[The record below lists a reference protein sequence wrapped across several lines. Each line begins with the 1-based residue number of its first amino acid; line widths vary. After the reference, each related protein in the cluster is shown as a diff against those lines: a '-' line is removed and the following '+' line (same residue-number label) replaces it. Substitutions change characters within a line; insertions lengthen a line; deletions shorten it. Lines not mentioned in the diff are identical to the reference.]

1 MSKSFKDLVAF
12 QRALDVVVAVYDLT
26 ANFPKEEL
34 YGLTS
39 QMRRASIG
47 VISDIA
53 EGQGRLLYG
62 EWRQFLSQ
70 ARGSLFEVEAQCI
83 AAERLHFI
91 NARELAEMTRL
102 IRGSG
107 RALSGLIDWVRT
119 KERST
124 KKPSNP
130 ATQQPAAKP
139 APRAQ
144 RVNPPAPAP
153 RSSPSPR

>member
-1 MSKSFKDLVAF
+1 MAKSFKDLVAF
-12 QRALDVVVAVYDLT
+12 QRALDVVVAVYDVT

-34 YGLTS
+34 YGLTP

-53 EGQGRLLYG
+53 EGQGRLGYG

-83 AAERLHFI
+83 AAERLHFL
-91 NARELAEMTRL
+91 NEPELAELTRL
-102 IRGSG
+102 IRRAG
-107 RALSGLIDWVRT
+107 RALSGLIDWVRS

-124 KKPSNP
+124 KQPSNS
-130 ATQQPAAKP
+130 ATKQPAATATRP
-139 APRAQ
+139 TPRA
-144 RVNPPAPAP
+144 NPPAPPP
-153 RSSPSPR
+153 RT

>member
-26 ANFPKEEL
+26 AKFPKEEL

-83 AAERLHFI
+83 AAERLHVI
-91 NARELAEMTRL
+91 NARELAETTRL
-102 IRGSG
+102 
-107 RALSGLIDWVRT
+107 VR
-119 KERST
+119 SAA
-124 KKPSNP
+124 PSAASLTGFAARNEAPRNP
-130 ATQQPAAKP
+130 ATQQPSNRRLP
-139 APRAQ
+139 Q
-144 RVNPPAPAP
+144 RLEHD
-153 RSSPSPR
+153 S